1 MYQENPENPENA
13 ATGWAIVLTVS
24 VLSISG
30 CTGSSPPGNSEERG
44 QKQQLSSAGF
54 TNEQVKEIVDR
65 QRAERTDLPDPF
77 PEYRWSARNDGA
89 YYVYIELALP
99 AKPEH
104 NQIFKI
110 NQAGIIVDVQSG
122 IGLGTHM
129 KCPDPVFTES
139 ELAEIVAKERARR
152 DDLPPPFS
160 ELRTRVSRLRCLYLY
175 FEYRL
180 PEKPGDFHVFTIDPQ
195 GGLMDFFKSE
205 P

>member
-1 MYQENPENPENA
+1 MYQENRENA
-13 ATGWAIVLTVS
+13 ATSWAIVLTVS
-24 VLSISG
+24 MLSLSG
-30 CTGSSPPGNSEERG
+30 CTGSSPSGNSEERG
-44 QKQQLSSAGF
+44 QKQQLSSEGF
-54 TNEQVKEIVDR
+54 TNEQVKGIVDR

-77 PEYRWSARNDGA
+77 PEFGWSARKDGD

-110 NQAGIIVDVQSG
+110 NQDGIIVDVQSG
-122 IGLGTHM
+122 IGLETHM

-160 ELRTRVSRLRCLYLY
+160 ESRTRVSRLRCLYLY

-180 PEKPGDFHVFTIDPQ
+180 PERRGDFQVYTIDPQ
-195 GGLMDFFKSE
+195 GGLMEFFRSE
-205 P
+205 PY